1 MKLFSSLRKRY
12 AKEQLSAVQAQR
24 LAQEIA
30 FGPVVFQVSRLMLKF
45 GIFRLL
51 SDKREGLTLDEI
63 AEATK
68 LSRYA
73 AQVLL
78 EASLTIGTVL
88 IDDERYTLAKAGW
101 FLLNDKMAQ
110 VNMTF
115 NHDVNYL
122 GLFNLEE
129 ALVNGR
135 PEGLKVFGEWPT
147 VYEGLSSLP
156 EQVQKSWFGFD
167 HYYSDCSFDEALE
180 IIFSHQPRT
189 LLDVGGNTGR
199 WATKCVGYNP
209 QVEVTIM
216 DLPQQLELM
225 KQQTATTPGADRIHG
240 HGVNLLDRT
249 VPFPTGFDVIWMS
262 QFLDCFSEE
271 EVTSILT
278 RAAQSMT
285 SESRLYIMETFWD
298 RQKFETAA
306 YCLTQI
312 SLYFTALANGN
323 SKMYHSEDMER
334 CIRHAGLEIERIYDG
349 LGQGHSIVC
358 CKVLPARGGMTPHP
372 PIEGE
377 VLLQLIPQRPPVVM
391 IDRFFGI
398 EGGESH
404 AGLTVSTDN
413 LFVRDG
419 HLQESGI
426 IEHIAQ
432 SAAARVGYIYRQNEE
447 AVPLG
452 FIGSVD
458 KLTIHC
464 LPQAR
469 QVLYTTINIIQEVGD
484 ITLIGA
490 KVEIDSRAADSS
502 QAVVVV
508 AECRMKIF
516 LKKA

>member
-88 IDDERYTLAKAGW
+88 IDDEHYTLAKAGW

-110 VNMTF
+110 VNMAF

-180 IIFSHQPRT
+180 IIFSQQPRT

-334 CIRHAGLEIERIYDG
+334 CIRHAGLEVEQIYDG
-349 LGQGHSIVC
+349 LGQGHSIVR
-358 CKVLPARGGMTPHP
+358 CKL
-372 PIEGE
+372 
-377 VLLQLIPQRPPVVM
+377 
-391 IDRFFGI
+391 
-398 EGGESH
+398 
-404 AGLTVSTDN
+404 AG
-413 LFVRDG
+413 R
-419 HLQESGI
+419 
-426 IEHIAQ
+426 
-432 SAAARVGYIYRQNEE
+432 
-447 AVPLG
+447 
-452 FIGSVD
+452 
-458 KLTIHC
+458 
-464 LPQAR
+464 
-469 QVLYTTINIIQEVGD
+469 
-484 ITLIGA
+484 
-490 KVEIDSRAADSS
+490 
-502 QAVVVV
+502 
-508 AECRMKIF
+508 
-516 LKKA
+516 